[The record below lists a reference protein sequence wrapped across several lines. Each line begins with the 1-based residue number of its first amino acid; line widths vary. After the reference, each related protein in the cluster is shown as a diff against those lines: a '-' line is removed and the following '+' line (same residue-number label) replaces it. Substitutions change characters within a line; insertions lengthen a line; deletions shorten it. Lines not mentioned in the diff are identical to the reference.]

1 MTSVSPNPLVSPS
14 DVADLAGVGRPVVS
28 NWRKRHADF
37 PSAVAGTEAKPL
49 FERDAVLAWL
59 SQRGH
64 KVEDETG
71 GGRIW
76 SALNSIRDR
85 IPIED
90 AANFVLLL
98 ATLKSASQSDFDEV
112 ARQHPADQGA
122 RLAEAVNKLH
132 QIPGLDGIGPPPQ
145 TVLRLQPSA
154 SLVVDAVART
164 DDQDLAG
171 AVDFVLERLSRWQ
184 IKGGAESGFIGSRT
198 SRLLASLA
206 WHHQGVVYDPACG
219 IANVLTRIAEHGT
232 ASRLIGSDINRDAL
246 RVAAQRA
253 FLRQA
258 DIDFFAGDVLATDP
272 DPSLRAD
279 IVVAE
284 PPFGMSWDP
293 SSKLIDPRFSFGV
306 PPKMAS
312 DLAWVQHAIA
322 HLAPEGRAFVLTV
335 PGALFRSGSE
345 RQIRANLLSAGCV
358 EAVVGL
364 PSKMLPH
371 TSIGPALWVLRPQ
384 DEASDVLLIDASDVD
399 SVETKVATWLNGETL
414 ARVEIEAPHA
424 LVPVTD
430 LLAADAVLTPAK
442 WVGELEVDQSAI
454 AASFTRASEALAQT
468 IREIGNTSLVFEQLA
483 DLPKPRMA
491 TIRELIDNGAIELR
505 LGRPD
510 KARDIDESSEARIVR
525 ASDIKL
531 GHLPPIDDLAD
542 FSHPDLTEEGD
553 VLVTTMNEV
562 RAVVDESGGHLPST
576 GVDRLRIIDRSVVSP
591 RYLASVITGS
601 WNARFQT
608 GSTIQRAPIR
618 DLEIPLIPK
627 SEQSKVGLAQVG
639 VGLIREQSEQL
650 QSQASHVQTAIL
662 DALRYNVP
670 LDPSDFVG
678 RRRHDAHDDKDN
690 K

>member
-1 MTSVSPNPLVSPS
+1 MTSVSPNALVSPS

-64 KVEDETG
+64 KIEDETG

-98 ATLKSASQSDFDEV
+98 ATLKSASPSDFDEV
-112 ARQHPADQGA
+112 ARLHPADQGA

-132 QIPGLDGIGPPPQ
+132 QIPGLDGVGQPPQ
-145 TVLRLQPSA
+145 TVMRLQPSA
-154 SLVVDAVART
+154 SLVVNAVART
-164 DDQDLAG
+164 DAQDLAG

-184 IKGGAESGFIGSRT
+184 IKGGAESGFVGSRT

-206 WHHQGVVYDPACG
+206 WHRRGVVYDPACG
-219 IANVLTRIAEHGT
+219 IANVLTRIAEHGA

-272 DPSLRAD
+272 DPTLQAD

-284 PPFGMSWDP
+284 PPFGMAWDP
-293 SSKLIDPRFSFGV
+293 SSKLIDPRFAFGV

-322 HLAPEGRAFVLTV
+322 HLAPEGRAFVLTA

-371 TSIGPALWVLRPQ
+371 TSIGPALWVLRPE

-399 SVETKVATWLNGETL
+399 SVETKVATWLNGETF
-414 ARVEIEAPHA
+414 APVEIGAPHA

-430 LLAADAVLTPAK
+430 LLAADAVLTPTK
-442 WVGELEVDQSAI
+442 WVGELEVDEGAI
-454 AASFTRASEALAQT
+454 AASFTRASEAMAQT
-468 IREIGNTSLVFEQLA
+468 IRLISDTSLVFEQLA

-531 GHLPPIDDLAD
+531 GHLPPIDDLKD

-576 GVDRLRIIDRSVVSP
+576 GVDRLRIIDGSVISP
-591 RYLASVITGS
+591 RYLASVIAGS
-601 WNARFQT
+601 WNARLQT

-627 SEQSKVGLAQVG
+627 SEQTKVGFAQVV
-639 VGLIREQSEQL
+639 VGFIREQSEEL
-650 QSQASHVQTAIL
+650 QSQASQVQTAIL

-678 RRRHDAHDDKDN
+678 RHGPDAHEDMDN